1 MNVCV
6 PRTLAGRVQHHL
18 GVLTNGLPLQRL
30 AARTG
35 PCCRFPV
42 TETELVEQPFDLAV
56 DLLHRVASLAWPN
69 RRSII
74 ASQINCMG
82 EPLLIALFVKKSLQ
96 SSQLPDKRRLL
107 LVDIVRVIVARGLT
121 VSGLGVHGT
130 TPAATRETRLP
141 KFAAPRRATRANTS
155 SRGPKAIARP
165 P

>member
-1 MNVCV
+1 
-6 PRTLAGRVQHHL
+6 
-18 GVLTNGLPLQRL
+18 
-30 AARTG
+30 
-35 PCCRFPV
+35 
-42 TETELVEQPFDLAV
+42 
-56 DLLHRVASLAWPN
+56 
-69 RRSII
+69 
-74 ASQINCMG
+74 MG

-121 VSGLGVHGT
+121 VSGLGDGT

>member
-42 TETELVEQPFDLAV
+42 TETDFIEQPFDLAV
-56 DLLHRVASLAWPN
+56 DLLHRGASLAWPN

-82 EPLLIALFVKKSLQ
+82 EPLLIALVKKSLQ

-121 VSGLGVHGT
+121 VSGLGDGT

-155 SRGPKAIARP
+155 SRGPKANARP